1 MSKHSKKNF
10 TAMSRI
16 FLNTKNK
23 YSARR
28 FKNGFCKQILTKNLI
43 SYLGIS
49 LVSTLINPDYMG
61 VDNNK
66 DI

>member
-1 MSKHSKKNF
+1 
-10 TAMSRI
+10 MSRI

-49 LVSTLINPDYMG
+49 LVSTLINPELYGYGKLDDLYLCHQR
-61 VDNNK
+61 
-66 DI
+66 